1 MVEDGGGGKL
11 GNTRKVLVLQVIAG
25 VQDAAGQ
32 DAAGQDGVLDA
43 GGEDIPKVG
52 PPG

>member
-1 MVEDGGGGKL
+1 MVENGGGGKL

-32 DAAGQDGVLDA
+32 DGVLDA